1 MGFGLLLTGYLMTYL
16 LSMSSYGAFPAVIGC
31 VIMLY
36 ALTKLIEYEPGFKY
50 AFYAAAGAGVTWLF
64 LAVAAFCGIIS
75 VQLPGFLGSEA
86 FLAGVKYLKMFFDL
100 CFHIFLMIAVMR
112 IAGETGLNGI
122 KSSAVV
128 NLALYGIFFVSEIV
142 DSTVTE
148 GYADRIIFL
157 TTVII
162 WLVSL
167 IMNSVMLV
175 RCYMKICDE
184 NDQDMKRKPTNIGF
198 IDRFYEALDKKEEKA
213 RKRDEEYRK
222 EKFEKKNSRRKK
234 R

>member
-36 ALTKLIEYEPGFKY
+36 ALTKLIEYEPSFKY
-50 AFYAAAGAGVTWLF
+50 AFYAAAGTGVTWLF
-64 LAVAAFCGIIS
+64 LAVIAFFGLIS
-75 VQLPGFLGSEA
+75 VQLPGFLASEV
-86 FLAGVKYLKMFFDL
+86 FLAGVRYLKMFFDL
-100 CFHIFLMIAVMR
+100 CFHIFLMLAVMR

-142 DSTVTE
+142 DSSVTE

-157 TTVII
+157 TTLIV

-167 IMNSVMLV
+167 IMNSVMLT

-184 NDQDMKRKPTNIGF
+184 NDGDMKRKPTNIGF

-222 EKFEKKNSRRKK
+222 EKFEKKKSRRKK